1 MKRLSLCFAL
11 FFLVAPLSLFAGC
24 SSQKEN
30 NVYRISAQFSENT
43 LTSSMQ
49 FTFYNDEET
58 ALSFLCFNLY
68 GNAYREG
75 AQYPPLTASQASAYY
90 NGKSY
95 GDMEILSV
103 SPCKGWEVCGEDE
116 NILRVDLEKELFPEE
131 SVTVNIEYVLTL
143 AQVEHRTGAA
153 KRSVNLGNFYPVLCA
168 YEEGK
173 GFYECVYSSNG
184 DPFYSECA
192 DYEVTLTTDAG
203 YVAASSGQ
211 AVSATRQGGKLV
223 TEYELKNARD
233 FALVLSEEYELYQTQ
248 AEGVQILYYAYEEE
262 NAGQMLE
269 LLSDCIS
276 YFSDTFGDFPYKT
289 YSAVQTGFCFGGME
303 YPALVY
309 LSDSLSREEYLYTA
323 VHETA
328 HQWWYA
334 AVGNNE
340 CEHAFLD
347 EGLAEYSSYLFFSE
361 YKEYGTDAAALLKR
375 AHSACNALVSVQEQV
390 FGEADTTM
398 DRPLSEYGG
407 YEYVVIAYDKGMLLF
422 DALRDAVGDSAF
434 FSSLRRYYAQN
445 KGKIATPASLAA
457 AFKNAG
463 ASGVIASFVD
473 GTAIV

>member
-1 MKRLSLCFAL
+1 MKRLSLCFVL
-11 FFLVAPLSLFAGC
+11 LFLVAPLSLFAGC

-43 LTSSMQ
+43 LSASMQ

-58 ALSFLCFNLY
+58 SLSFLCFNLY

-75 AQYPPLTASQASAYY
+75 AQNTPLTASQASAYY

-95 GDMEILSV
+95 GDMEIVSV
-103 SPCKGWEVCGEDE
+103 SSCKDWEVCGEDE
-116 NILRVDLEKELFPEE
+116 NILRVDLEKELFPAEN
-131 SVTVNIEYVLTL
+131 VTVNIEYVLTL
-143 AQVEHRTGAA
+143 AQVEHRTGVA

-184 DPFYSECA
+184 DPFYSETA
-192 DYEVTLTTDAG
+192 DYEVTLTADEK

-211 AVSATRQGGKLV
+211 TVSATRKGGKMV
-223 TEYELKNARD
+223 CEYALENARD
-233 FALVLSEEYELYQTQ
+233 FALVLGEEYEVFQTQ
-248 AEGVQILYYAYEEE
+248 AAGVHILYYAYDDD
-262 NAGQMLE
+262 NAEQTLE

-289 YSAVQTGFCFGGME
+289 YAAVQTGFCFGGME

-340 CEHAFLD
+340 CEYAFLD

-361 YKEYGTDAAALLKR
+361 YGEYGIDAAARLKT

-398 DRPLSEYGG
+398 DRPLSEYGA

-422 DALRDAVGDSAF
+422 DALRDAVGDRAF
-434 FSSLRRYYAQN
+434 FASLKRYYAQN
-445 KGKIATPASLAA
+445 SGKIATPASLSA

-463 ASGVIASFVD
+463 ASGVIASFMD

>member
-1 MKRLSLCFAL
+1 MKRLSLCFVL
-11 FFLVAPLSLFAGC
+11 LFLVAPLSLFAGC

-43 LTSSMQ
+43 LSASVQ

-58 ALSFLCFNLY
+58 SLSFLCFNLY

-75 AQYPPLTASQASAYY
+75 AQNTPLTASQASAYY

-95 GDMEILSV
+95 GDMEIVSV
-103 SPCKGWEVCGEDE
+103 SPCKDWEVCGEDE
-116 NILRVDLEKELFPEE
+116 NILRVDLEKELFPAE

-143 AQVEHRTGAA
+143 AQVEHRTGVA

-184 DPFYSECA
+184 DPFYSETA
-192 DYEVTLTTDAG
+192 DYEVTLTADEK

-211 AVSATRQGGKLV
+211 TVSATRKGGKMV
-223 TEYELKNARD
+223 CEYALENARD
-233 FALVLSEEYELYQTQ
+233 FALVLGEEYEVFQTQ
-248 AEGVQILYYAYEEE
+248 AAGVHILYYAYDDD
-262 NAGQMLE
+262 NAEQTLE

-289 YSAVQTGFCFGGME
+289 YAAVQTGFCFGGME

-340 CEHAFLD
+340 CKYAFLD

-361 YKEYGTDAAALLKR
+361 YGEYGIDAAARLKT

-398 DRPLSEYGG
+398 DRPLSEYGA

-422 DALRDAVGDSAF
+422 DALRDAVGDRAF
-434 FSSLRRYYAQN
+434 FASLKRYYAQN
-445 KGKIATPASLAA
+445 SGKIATPASLSA

-463 ASGVIASFVD
+463 ASGVIASFMD

>member
-1 MKRLSLCFAL
+1 
-11 FFLVAPLSLFAGC
+11 
-24 SSQKEN
+24 
-30 NVYRISAQFSENT
+30 
-43 LTSSMQ
+43 MQ
-49 FTFYNDEET
+49 FTFCNDEET
-58 ALSFLCFNLY
+58 SLSFLCFNLY

-75 AQYPPLTASQASAYY
+75 AQNTPLTASQASAYY

-95 GDMEILSV
+95 GDMEIVSV
-103 SPCKGWEVCGEDE
+103 SPCKDWEVCGEDE
-116 NILRVDLEKELFPEE
+116 NILRVDLEKELFPAE
-131 SVTVNIEYVLTL
+131 SVAVNIEYVLTL
-143 AQVEHRTGAA
+143 AQVEHRTGVA

-184 DPFYSECA
+184 DPFYSETA
-192 DYEVTLTTDAG
+192 DYEVTLTADEK

-211 AVSATRQGGKLV
+211 TVSATRKGGKMV
-223 TEYELKNARD
+223 CEYALENARD
-233 FALVLSEEYELYQTQ
+233 FALVLGEEYEVFQTQ
-248 AEGVQILYYAYEEE
+248 ASGVHILYYAYDDDNVE
-262 NAGQMLE
+262 QTLE

-289 YSAVQTGFCFGGME
+289 YAAVQTGFCFGGME

-340 CEHAFLD
+340 CEYAFLD

-361 YKEYGTDAAALLKR
+361 YGEYGIDAAARLKT

-398 DRPLSEYGG
+398 DRPLSEYGA

-422 DALRDAVGDSAF
+422 DALRDAVGDRAF
-434 FSSLRRYYAQN
+434 FASLKRYYAQN
-445 KGKIATPASLAA
+445 SGKIATPASLSA

-463 ASGVIASFVD
+463 ASGVIASFMD

>member
-1 MKRLSLCFAL
+1 MKRLSLCFVL
-11 FFLVAPLSLFAGC
+11 LFLVAPLSLFAGC

-43 LTSSMQ
+43 LSASMQ

-58 ALSFLCFNLY
+58 SLSFLCFNLY

-75 AQYPPLTASQASAYY
+75 AQNTPLTASQASAYY

-95 GDMEILSV
+95 GDMEIVSV
-103 SPCKGWEVCGEDE
+103 SPCKDWEVCGEDE
-116 NILRVDLEKELFPEE
+116 NILRIDLEKELFPAE

-143 AQVEHRTGAA
+143 AQVEHRTGVA

-184 DPFYSECA
+184 DPFYSETA
-192 DYEVTLTTDAG
+192 DYEVTLTADEK

-211 AVSATRQGGKLV
+211 TVSATRKGGKMV
-223 TEYELKNARD
+223 CEYALENARD
-233 FALVLSEEYELYQTQ
+233 FALVLGEEYEVFQTQ
-248 AEGVQILYYAYEEE
+248 AAGVHTLYYAYDDD
-262 NAGQMLE
+262 NAEQTLE

-289 YSAVQTGFCFGGME
+289 YAAVQTGFCFGGME

-340 CEHAFLD
+340 CEYAFLD

-361 YKEYGTDAAALLKR
+361 YGEYGIDAAARLKT

-398 DRPLSEYGG
+398 DRPLSEYGA

-422 DALRDAVGDSAF
+422 DALRDAVGDHAF
-434 FSSLRRYYAQN
+434 FASLKRYYAQN
-445 KGKIATPASLAA
+445 SGKIATPASLSA

-463 ASGVIASFVD
+463 ASGVIASFMD

>member
-1 MKRLSLCFAL
+1 MKRLSLCFVL
-11 FFLVAPLSLFAGC
+11 LFLVAPLSLFAGC

-43 LTSSMQ
+43 LSASMQ

-58 ALSFLCFNLY
+58 SLSFLCFNLY

-75 AQYPPLTASQASAYY
+75 AQNTPLTASQASAYY

-95 GDMEILSV
+95 GDMEIVSV
-103 SPCKGWEVCGEDE
+103 SPCKDWEVCGEDE
-116 NILRVDLEKELFPEE
+116 NILRVDLEKELFSAE

-143 AQVEHRTGAA
+143 AQVEHRTGVA

-184 DPFYSECA
+184 DPFYSETA
-192 DYEVTLTTDAG
+192 DYEVTLTADEK

-211 AVSATRQGGKLV
+211 TVSATRKGGKMV
-223 TEYELKNARD
+223 CEYALENARD
-233 FALVLSEEYELYQTQ
+233 FALVLGEEYEVFQMQ
-248 AEGVQILYYAYEEE
+248 AAGVHILYYAYDDD
-262 NAGQMLE
+262 NAEQTLE

-289 YSAVQTGFCFGGME
+289 YAAVQTGFCFGGME

-340 CEHAFLD
+340 CEYAFLD

-361 YKEYGTDAAALLKR
+361 YGEYGIDAAARLKT

-398 DRPLSEYGG
+398 DRPLSEYGA

-422 DALRDAVGDSAF
+422 DALRDAVGDRAF
-434 FSSLRRYYAQN
+434 FASLKRYYAQN
-445 KGKIATPASLAA
+445 SGKIATPASLSA

-463 ASGVIASFVD
+463 ASGVIASFMD

>member
-1 MKRLSLCFAL
+1 MKRLSLCFVL
-11 FFLVAPLSLFAGC
+11 LFLVAPLSLFAGC

-43 LTSSMQ
+43 LSASMQ

-58 ALSFLCFNLY
+58 SLSFLCFNLY

-75 AQYPPLTASQASAYY
+75 AQNTPLTASQASAYY

-95 GDMEILSV
+95 GNMEIVSV
-103 SPCKGWEVCGEDE
+103 SPCKDWEVCGEDE
-116 NILRVDLEKELFPEE
+116 NILRVDLEKELFPAE

-143 AQVEHRTGAA
+143 AQVEHRTGVA

-184 DPFYSECA
+184 DPFYSETA
-192 DYEVTLTTDAG
+192 DYEVTLTADEK

-211 AVSATRQGGKLV
+211 TVSATRKGGKMV
-223 TEYELKNARD
+223 CEYALENARD
-233 FALVLSEEYELYQTQ
+233 FALVLGEEYEVFQTQ
-248 AEGVQILYYAYEEE
+248 AAGVHILYYAYDDD
-262 NAGQMLE
+262 NAEQTLE

-289 YSAVQTGFCFGGME
+289 YAAVQTGFCFGGME

-309 LSDSLSREEYLYTA
+309 LSDSLLREEYLYTA

-340 CEHAFLD
+340 CEYAFLD

-361 YKEYGTDAAALLKR
+361 YGEYGIDAAARLR
-375 AHSACNALVSVQEQV
+375 TAHSACNALVSVQEQV

-398 DRPLSEYGG
+398 DRPLSEYGA

-422 DALRDAVGDSAF
+422 DALRDAVGDRAF
-434 FSSLRRYYAQN
+434 FASLKRYYAQN
-445 KGKIATPASLAA
+445 SGKIATPASLSA

-463 ASGVIASFVD
+463 ASGVIASFMD